1 MIGFDVSYLVQ
12 YGAVG
17 FIIII
22 LVLFFFS
29 LNVVLQKWGVGNKE
43 HGVHRGRPNILRFRL
58 GVYLIFFFAC
68 VLLGLIVPYSVT
80 QFRLTS
86 AKYCVPEFD
95 LTGKYIYEGYSF
107 DNNVKITG
115 YAFIRRR
122 NNAYSI
128 SGVRLK
134 TMPVKSDTTLLYG
147 TDLIAKNDTTHYKWE
162 SDWAGISNDCKIGFQ
177 HTFYYKD
184 GFSRGFAVLDI
195 RDEKEERLDGTFFFY
210 RGMGGNVTF
219 RKLSPPA

>member
-29 LNVVLQKWGVGNKE
+29 LNTVLQKWGVGNKE
-43 HGVHRGRPNILRFRL
+43 HGVHRGRPNVLRFRL
-58 GVYLIFFFAC
+58 GVYLILFFLF
-68 VLLGLIVPYSVT
+68 VLIGLIVPYTVT

-107 DNNVKITG
+107 DNHVKITG
-115 YAFIRRR
+115 YAIIRRR
-122 NNAYSI
+122 NNSYSI
-128 SGVRLK
+128 SGVRLM
-134 TMPVKSDTTLLYG
+134 TAPVKSDTTLQYG
-147 TDLIAKNDTTHYKWE
+147 TDLIADTDTTHYKWE
-162 SDWAGISNDCKIGFQ
+162 SGWAGISNDCKIGFQ
-177 HTFYYKD
+177 HTFYNKN
-184 GFSRGFAVLDI
+184 GFSRGFAILDI
-195 RDEKEERLDGTFFFY
+195 RDETEGRLEGTFFYF

-219 RKLSPPA
+219 RKQAPPA